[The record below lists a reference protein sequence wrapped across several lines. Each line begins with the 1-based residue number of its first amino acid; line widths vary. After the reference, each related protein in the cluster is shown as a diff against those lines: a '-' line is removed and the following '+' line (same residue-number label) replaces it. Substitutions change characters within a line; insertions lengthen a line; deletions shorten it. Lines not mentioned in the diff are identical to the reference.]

1 MAIGLLQTMFS
12 FTPGA
17 LVPQWGLATIALA
30 VAAWWSM
37 VGPNAFEV
45 ELRAGWRRRATVT
58 AAFAASL
65 AIILGTRS
73 SPFLY
78 FQF

>member
-1 MAIGLLQTMFS
+1 MA
-12 FTPGA
+12 
-17 LVPQWGLATIALA
+17 
-30 VAAWWSM
+30 
-37 VGPNAFEV
+37 GPNAFEV
-45 ELRAGWRRRATVT
+45 EVRDTAPRRIALTL
-58 AAFAASL
+58 AFAASL